1 MVNAGNSG
9 SIIKY
14 SADDISVIPSDLGTL
29 SLFGADKACITIVGA
44 VTEST
49 NTTESITLD
58 IALGSSIAL
67 PMKDGAIVS
76 NAEVV
81 IKDGIDVSANSI
93 MTYAFDVSGYSELAL
108 VKLAVGGSAK
118 IKGTVYIEAVR

>member
-29 SLFGADKACITIVGA
+29 SLFGADKACITIIGA

-49 NTTESITLD
+49 NPTEAITLD
-58 IALGSSIAL
+58 LALGSSIAL
-67 PMKDGAIVS
+67 PMKDGVIAS
-76 NAEVV
+76 NAEVA

>member
-29 SLFGADKACITIVGA
+29 SLFGANKACITIVGA

-58 IALGSSIAL
+58 VVSGSSIAL

-76 NAEVV
+76 NAEIA
-81 IKDGIDVSANSI
+81 IKDGIDVSTNSI
-93 MTYAFDVSGYSELAL
+93 MAYAFDVSGYSSLHW
-108 VKLAVGGSAK
+108 
-118 IKGTVYIEAVR
+118 

>member
-58 IALGSSIAL
+58 VALGSSIAL

-76 NAEVV
+76 NAEIA

-93 MTYAFDVSGYSELAL
+93 MAYAFDVSGYSELAL
-108 VKLAVGGSAK
+108 VKLAVSGSAK

>member
-29 SLFGADKACITIVGA
+29 SLFGANKACITIVGA

-58 IALGSSIAL
+58 VALGSSIAL

-76 NAEVV
+76 NAEIA
-81 IKDGIDVSANSI
+81 IKDGIDVSTNSI
-93 MTYAFDVSGYSELAL
+93 MAYAFDVSGYSELAL
-108 VKLAVGGSAK
+108 VKLAVSGSAK

>member
-29 SLFGADKACITIVGA
+29 SLFGADKACITIVGD

-58 IALGSSIAL
+58 VALGSSIAL

-76 NAEVV
+76 NAEIA

>member
-29 SLFGADKACITIVGA
+29 SLFGAGKACITIVGA

-58 IALGSSIAL
+58 VALGSSIAL

-76 NAEVV
+76 NAEIA

-93 MTYAFDVSGYSELAL
+93 MAYAFDVSGYSELAL
-108 VKLAVGGSAK
+108 VKLAVSGSAK

>member
-9 SIIKY
+9 GIIKY

-58 IALGSSIAL
+58 VALGSSIAL
-67 PMKDGAIVS
+67 PMKDGTIVS
-76 NAEVV
+76 NAEIA

-93 MTYAFDVSGYSELAL
+93 MTYAFDVSGYYELAL

>member
-29 SLFGADKACITIVGA
+29 SLFGASKACITIIGA

-49 NTTESITLD
+49 NPTEAITLD
-58 IALGSSIAL
+58 LALGSSIAL

-76 NAEVV
+76 NAEIA

>member
-58 IALGSSIAL
+58 VALGSSIAL

-76 NAEVV
+76 NAEIA